1 MQVFVLFVARGF
13 NTFDFLPY
21 GFDFPLVGRSHLGPR
36 KIDVILTH
44 SMNLKAPILARK
56 AKKNNVALLRCF

>member
-21 GFDFPLVGRSHLGPR
+21 GFDFPLVGRSHLAPR
-36 KIDVILTH
+36 RDDVFLIL
-44 SMNLKAPILARK
+44 SAQPEVFVLLRK
-56 AKKNNVALLRCF
+56 ANKSDVTLLRCC